1 MRGMAAYNKMYQ
13 RSINENEAF
22 WADMAHQQLTF
33 SQDFTSVRD
42 GGFEEGDVRW
52 FSGGKLNVSYNCID
66 RHVESECC
74 RFPSFPFLDPL
85 FAGEY
90 SPAAELWRD
99 HAFVVAFFPVCAQE
113 NFRRKKH
120 SCLQVDG
127 LTFPQQLEQT
137 SYPHTTLVL
146 SLSLSL
152 PPSPG
157 QQYHRNV
164 RKSHND

>member
-1 MRGMAAYNKMYQ
+1 MSSEPAQKKAKTSSDADNTYPVIDRVASGAHVRGMAAYNKMYQ

-99 HAFVVAFFPVCAQE
+99 HAFVVAFFAVFALRGRFPG
-113 NFRRKKH
+113 RKKH
-120 SCLQVDG
+120 SC
-127 LTFPQQLEQT
+127 
-137 SYPHTTLVL
+137 S
-146 SLSLSL
+146 
-152 PPSPG
+152 PS
-157 QQYHRNV
+157 
-164 RKSHND
+164 